1 MVRRI
6 SKKGLRTEV
15 KGHYMHRDGKSIWI
29 PEHIMREN
37 KRIHKKHEQRLNNE
51 IHTLR
56 KMKHQKGNNAYGM
69 GLDIQTTKNHPGYS
83 ENLSASE
90 NYKKGLEFAKKHG
103 YSKLWVA
110 RSLEQ
115 LANLTHKPVYKQASA
130 EAFEKYDRGK

>member
-1 MVRRI
+1 MARRI
-6 SKKGLRTEV
+6 GKKYVTEHLDITSGNKTY
-15 KGHYMHRDGKSIWI
+15 KGHIEYGNRIYKG
-29 PEHIMREN
+29 N

-56 KMKHQKGNNAYGM
+56 RMKHQKGNNAYEM

-115 LANLTHKPVYKQASA
+115 LANLTHKPVYKQASD
-130 EAFEKYDRGK
+130 EAFAKYVF